1 MKRFRR
7 GPQVHLITGGAGFIG
22 SHLADALV
30 ARGDKV
36 VILDDLSTG
45 RRENIVHLVE
55 SGSAVFVEGSVLD
68 AELVD
73 QWVESTS
80 SCFHLASAVGVK
92 LIVDNPLESLLRN
105 VRGANVVAHAAAV
118 YGRRLLFTSTSEVYG
133 KNSNGALPED
143 SDRLL
148 GPSSKSRWGYAN
160 TKAFGEMLAFGYA
173 RERGAQAVVVRLFNS
188 VGPRQLGSYGMV
200 LPRFVSQALN
210 GDDVT
215 VYGDGTQSRC
225 FTHVHDT
232 VDAMVAVADSSQ
244 AVGEVFNIGAT
255 SSITVQELAE
265 RVIER
270 MGSRS
275 RIRYVPYREA
285 YGDGFEELGSRK
297 PDIAAIEALCGWR
310 PRRTIDNA
318 IDDLAVQMRDV
329 QTGEREVSEPTI
341 FAGGFEEAAELS
353 T

>member
-1 MKRFRR
+1 LKRFRR

-275 RIRYVPYREA
+275 RIRYVPYGEA